1 MKGFKFLV
9 KMEKQCVKALQL
21 TLFHLLKIQNGAY
34 SITSKQDILSIH
46 IPYMLFLS
54 QVNVFFL

>member
-34 SITSKQDILSIH
+34 QYNQLARYIVDTYPILVVAIS
-46 IPYMLFLS
+46 S
-54 QVNVFFL
+54 